1 MFNGP
6 RYTMFNGPRYRDVG
20 FDMLIPVSYKFHHQM
35 KGGFIDVAV
44 PADANIIFKADII
57 H

>member
-1 MFNGP
+1 
-6 RYTMFNGPRYRDVG
+6 MFNGPRYRDVG